1 MATTTLRLPDGTSVT
16 LEHDDQVT
24 KEELLKYAEQELV
37 TPAMSAKP
45 IQKKEPS
52 IGTDLKR
59 VLLDTQRDVVSL
71 IDYLPGDAFDTDEMS
86 DLAKQRELSRL
97 SGFGYLN
104 TAEHIDP
111 LTGKIKAPETA
122 VGMAAS
128 IVPYIAGTGALV
140 KIGAKAALKVA
151 PKLASRSVPKIAQYT
166 AAGAATSQVL
176 TDLDENL
183 FNVVA
188 DIFPEGTEGTVID
201 ALQADANDTQ
211 TAKRLKLL
219 IGDLGAG
226 VVLEGLFR
234 VAPAMKNIITAKS
247 PTTDDIV
254 EGLMG
259 NAEALTKTSLRRSEA
274 EAKNLVGP
282 SRVRSD
288 LPSEKE
294 TFKQSEK
301 DLAQIEAQKTEGKS
315 GTAWAKAKITQ
326 VGQQFF
332 TSRGYAPSKM
342 FAMFN
347 QSQTQQRAI
356 IVESTQVAQRLNNAF
371 ESFSDKAVR
380 TMNKEKAQDLLT
392 SDVSKYTSLPLEEQ
406 AVRMAADE
414 GISKEVAEAV
424 LDGRYLIDK
433 LSRQIAGSKGFLKQT
448 TESIEK
454 NLGNYLRTSY
464 KAFDDKANFVVDDVL
479 KKDAINALTKIRIS
493 EALEEGIKRT
503 DKQSRRLA
511 TKQINEL
518 LEATDD
524 KTLNYLT
531 QAKRVGKF
539 HKKNENLPEE
549 IKNLLQEI
557 KDPAENIILSVSKA
571 ARIYE
576 VNNFYHIANQLGK
589 SGKYI
594 QGPKSKAV
602 EDEVLT
608 FKITG
613 TNSVLD
619 GKYTTPEMGKFLNQQ
634 EETLKFLSG
643 TDGAAEAYKVFL
655 KYKGA
660 AQASKT
666 VYSHVTA
673 LRNILGGAQFAVA
686 NGNLSALNPLSRNRG
701 HMKTLWNNMKGLGDK
716 ELDKVYT
723 KYVELGVINTN
734 IKVNQFKELM
744 KISSQ
749 DFGTRSVTN
758 VMKNNKILKG
768 MEDFYMAGDDYFKM
782 SGFVKELDTLKKAR
796 PNVSVDILEREA
808 ADIIQNTIPNYD
820 RVAKGLKKLNYL
832 PLGNFISFPA
842 EIMRTSYHIVKQASK
857 EINSGNTVL
866 RNRGL
871 GRLSGF
877 TAAMVGVGQ
886 ASKLSAD
893 LLGWSD
899 EERQYHTKLAEGKFD
914 KNSNFLWFRKENG
927 DISKVS
933 TKYLDSYNT
942 IKEPV
947 LAVLDRIIDGELK
960 GEQLDDYLLKAAGNG
975 MKTITTP
982 FLSQSISTK
991 AIMNVLTALNSPEG
1005 KTFEGKVLLPPSMS
1019 TGDKITTVVGQIVES
1034 VEPGTVTSLLKLND
1048 YVDTYT
1054 GEEIE
1059 KLGPVNKQ
1067 ALIANMTGIKFTDH
1081 NPDTALKFAVSDYN
1095 KKMRYNIKPVFK
1107 VGEDSSISILENY
1120 IARQSKNYEYQQ
1132 ELFEKVNA
1140 YSAIYGRFSVLDKLK
1155 EIGMSRP
1162 AALEMMEGRFK
1173 PTAPPVID
1181 DRVEKIL
1188 KEAKDENAN
1197 IYSEIFKTKREYN
1210 SVFNA
1215 LSDLS
1220 LYDEASLNPFDLEED
1235 TYERLSKAT
1244 GGEVSEPVP
1253 NAPLEP
1259 DERINKLTGL
1269 PYNEGAG
1276 TAYMDQ
1282 DDPMRRMN
1290 MAAGGR
1296 VRKSEGGEH
1305 VVHHGKDAV
1314 NQVVKREGELTP
1326 EQKYVVEHEGFVDGE
1341 YKDTKGISTSG
1352 VGQTGKYKDMS
1363 FKKVFK
1369 IHKDEAKRY
1378 VPKFDSL
1385 SENRQKALMSL
1396 IYRGDMKK
1404 DYKWVK
1410 HLNKGDYEKASVEL
1424 LNHEEY
1430 KGLLKTNPKSGII
1443 GRLEEASRFIKG

>member
-37 TPAMSAKP
+37 TPEMSAKS

-97 SGFGYLN
+97 AGFGYLN
-104 TAEHIDP
+104 TVEHIDP

-122 VGMAAS
+122 VGIAAS

-140 KIGAKAALKVA
+140 KAVPKLAMKVS

-176 TDLDENL
+176 TDLDTNL
-183 FNVVA
+183 FNVVS
-188 DIFPEGTEGTVID
+188 DIFPEGTENTVID

-234 VAPAMKNIITAKS
+234 VAPAMKNIITAKN
-247 PTTDDIV
+247 PTTDDVV

-282 SRVRSD
+282 SPIRTD
-288 LPSEKE
+288 LPSGKE
-294 TFKQSEK
+294 VFKQSDE
-301 DLAQIEAQKTEGKS
+301 DLAQIEAQKSEGKS
-315 GTAWAKAKITQ
+315 GMAFAKAKITQ
-326 VGQQFF
+326 IGQQLF

-356 IVESTQVAQRLNNAF
+356 IVEATQVAQRLNNAF
-371 ESFSDKAVR
+371 KSFSDKAVR
-380 TMNKEKAQDLLT
+380 TMNQDKAQELLT
-392 SDVSKYTSLPLEEQ
+392 SDISKYTSLPFEQ
-406 AVRMAADE
+406 QAIRMADGE
-414 GISKEVAEAV
+414 GISKEVAESV

-433 LSRQIAGSKGFLKQT
+433 LSRQIAGSKGFLKET
-448 TESIEK
+448 TESIEN

-464 KAFDDKANFVVDDVL
+464 KAFDDKANFVLDDTL
-479 KKDAINALTKIRIS
+479 KKKAIDSLTD
-493 EALEEGIKRT
+493 IKQKEILKNGSTR
-503 DKQSRRLA
+503 SRSQAKNLA
-511 TKQINEL
+511 TKEINEL
-518 LEATDD
+518 LQATDN

-531 QAKRVGKF
+531 QAKKVGKF
-539 HKKNENLPEE
+539 FKKNENLPQE
-549 IKNLLQEI
+549 IKDLLQEI

-576 VNNFYHIANQLGK
+576 VNNFYQIANALGK
-589 SGKYI
+589 NGKYI

-602 EDEVLT
+602 EDETLT

-619 GKYTTPEMGKFLNQQ
+619 GKYTTPQMGKFLNQQ
-634 EETLKFLSG
+634 EETLKFLQADNS
-643 TDGAAEAYKVFL
+643 AAEAYKVFL

-673 LRNILGGAQFAVA
+673 LRNIIGGAQFAVA
-686 NGNLSALNPLSRNRG
+686 NGNLSALNPLSKNRG
-701 HMKTLWNNMKGLGDK
+701 QMKMLYNQIRGLGDK

-744 KISSQ
+744 KISSE

-758 VMKNNKILKG
+758 IMKNNKILKG
-768 MEDFYMAGDDYFKM
+768 MEDFYLAGDDYFKM
-782 SGFVKELDTLKKAR
+782 SGFVKELETLKKAR

-820 RVAKGLKKLNYL
+820 RVSKGLKKLNYL

-927 DISKVS
+927 DITKIS

-975 MKTITTP
+975 MLTITTP

-991 AIMNVLTALNSPEG
+991 ATINVLTALNSPEG

-1019 TGDKITTVVGQIVES
+1019 TGDKISTVVGQIVES

-1081 NPDTALKFAVSDYN
+1081 NPETALKFAVSDYN
-1095 KKMRYNIKPVFK
+1095 KKMRYNIKPIFR
-1107 VGEDSSISILENY
+1107 VGEDSSLSILENY
-1120 IARQSKNYEYQQ
+1120 VARQSKNYEYQQ

-1155 EIGMSRP
+1155 DIGMSRP
-1162 AALEMMEGRFK
+1162 AALEIMEGRFK

-1181 DRVEKIL
+1181 DRMEKIL
-1188 KEAKDENAN
+1188 KESINKDAN
-1197 IYSEIFKTKREYN
+1197 IYSEIFKAKKEYN
-1210 SVFNA
+1210 SVFKA
-1215 LSDLS
+1215 LQDLT
-1220 LYDEASLNPFDLEED
+1220 LYDEATLNPFDLEDE
-1235 TYERLSKAT
+1235 TYERLSKAM
-1244 GGEVSEPVP
+1244 GGEVSEIIP
-1253 NAPLEP
+1253 NAPVEP
-1259 DERINKLTGL
+1259 DERINKLTGI
-1269 PYNEGAG
+1269 PYNEEAG
-1276 TAYMDQ
+1276 TAYMDE
-1282 DDPMRRMN
+1282 DDPMRVLS
-1290 MAAGGR
+1290 MAKGGK
-1296 VRKSEGGEH
+1296 VLK
-1305 VVHHGKDAV
+1305 
-1314 NQVVKREGELTP
+1314 QLKRNC
-1326 EQKYVVEHEGFVDGE
+1326 
-1341 YKDTKGISTSG
+1341 
-1352 VGQTGKYKDMS
+1352 
-1363 FKKVFK
+1363 
-1369 IHKDEAKRY
+1369 A
-1378 VPKFDSL
+1378 
-1385 SENRQKALMSL
+1385 
-1396 IYRGDMKK
+1396 
-1404 DYKWVK
+1404 
-1410 HLNKGDYEKASVEL
+1410 
-1424 LNHEEY
+1424 
-1430 KGLLKTNPKSGII
+1430 
-1443 GRLEEASRFIKG
+1443 